1 MESNVTTIETANN
14 NTTTITTD
22 TRMDLILTRRGI
34 ENSANGR
41 KNYKSIGTELI
52 RDDDSKKYYYNTEGY
67 DQLQEKHDEL
77 KRKFF
82 ELNKELEDKK
92 KQPRLCDDD
101 DGLDGKTI
109 KILKALS
116 KVKEKLNDK
125 AYYDSIYVPAFEYFK
140 KPDQKDYK
148 LAAGI
153 FVKYV
158 RNQSQMT
165 IVGLYQ
171 TVGVFMRLLDGKEKG
186 RNLIHLLKTHSE
198 EFDQQRR

>member
-148 LAAGI
+148 NDNCWFIPNRWCFHEALRWEGERAQLNPS
-153 FVKYV
+153 VK
-158 RNQSQMT
+158 NT
-165 IVGLYQ
+165 
-171 TVGVFMRLLDGKEKG
+171 FG
-186 RNLIHLLKTHSE
+186 RIRSTS
-198 EFDQQRR
+198 

>member
-153 FVKYV
+153 FALRWEGERAQLNPSVK
-158 RNQSQMT
+158 NT
-165 IVGLYQ
+165 
-171 TVGVFMRLLDGKEKG
+171 FG
-186 RNLIHLLKTHSE
+186 RIRSTS
-198 EFDQQRR
+198 